1 MIVYARQFRFLYWF
15 RHVCHNRHNIRNTK
29 ATKEKIGHQRL
40 QVSSFFTQLHKLPS
54 QQRGSLFIW
63 FHFRS
68 SYMIYFI
75 YICHI
80 HLFHGNIYEVNTC
93 MNVAS
98 SVQKVSYSKPLHNKS
113 RCLNTMWSF
122 LTFKVI
128 NTWIFLYFQKVL
140 TMKLWRNTQ
149 FTTAIL
155 FAVRG
160 ESVSKEI
167 GGWVRLPVW
176 RHVWRQW
183 FSKWRA
189 KCSSKRLI
197 KFSKLLRKYCS
208 DYLDL
213 EIYGSYFHRNVQW
226 CNEF

>member
-1 MIVYARQFRFLYWF
+1 MLLFGPRLQWTDFFIHLINKKLIYKWSC
-15 RHVCHNRHNIRNTK
+15 VCTVSYIWRADNFALLLPWSFMLDSSVFCTDF
-29 ATKEKIGHQRL
+29 ATFAIIDIILETQRPQRKKIGHQRL

-98 SVQKVSYSKPLHNKS
+98 SVQKVSYSKLLLNKS
-113 RCLNTMWSF
+113 RCLNTMKSF
-122 LTFKVI
+122 LAFKVI
-128 NTWIFLYFQKVL
+128 SSWIFVFFQKGF
-140 TMKLWRNTQ
+140 TMKLWQNTQ

-155 FAVRG
+155 FCFIFTA
-160 ESVSKEI
+160 
-167 GGWVRLPVW
+167 
-176 RHVWRQW
+176 
-183 FSKWRA
+183 
-189 KCSSKRLI
+189 
-197 KFSKLLRKYCS
+197 
-208 DYLDL
+208 
-213 EIYGSYFHRNVQW
+213 
-226 CNEF
+226 